1 VCGCQLESAGVGVGV
16 GGVGVGGAGS
26 ASAASMLLGLPSR
39 LGNVGLG
46 LGLGL
51 YNPYA
56 AAQEQSAFL
65 AQDQSAFY
73 AAAVSVFFFKP
84 TKNFTKKKIR
94 QQKRPRFFLRL
105 VWFGWVGLL
114 LLLFFGVLHY
124 SVYQFSVWITDSEL
138 ISISRL

>member
-1 VCGCQLESAGVGVGV
+1 MCGCQLESAGV
-16 GGVGVGGAGS
+16 GVGVGGAGS

-73 AAAVSVFFFKP
+73 AAAVSVFFSNPPKISP
-84 TKNFTKKKIR
+84 KKNS

-124 SVYQFSVWITDSEL
+124 SVYQFSVWITDSEP
-138 ISISRL
+138 SSF

>member
-1 VCGCQLESAGVGVGV
+1 MCGCQLESAGVGVGV

-84 TKNFTKKKIR
+84 TKNFTKKKFAA
-94 QQKRPRFFLRL
+94 KTTPFFFAFGL
-105 VWFGWVGLL
+105 VWLGWVVVVVVFWCSALFCLPVFGLD
-114 LLLFFGVLHY
+114 Y
-124 SVYQFSVWITDSEL
+124 
-138 ISISRL
+138 R

>member
-1 VCGCQLESAGVGVGV
+1 
-16 GGVGVGGAGS
+16 
-26 ASAASMLLGLPSR
+26 MLLGLPSR

-65 AQDQSAFY
+65 TQDQSAFY

-94 QQKRPRFFLRL
+94 SKNDPVFFC
-105 VWFGWVGLL
+105 VWFGLVGLGCCCCCFLVFCTILSTSFRSGLQIVNRL
-114 LLLFFGVLHY
+114 LSDFNFT
-124 SVYQFSVWITDSEL
+124 FIKKETKSEIL
-138 ISISRL
+138 RRG